1 MLAQTNST
9 DRGDSQMHIREFI
22 IIIDKL
28 RRVTHMLAQTNSTCK
43 RTIRSILSVLTA
55 EIAVY
60 TADIPESL
68 PYEYALKRRKKL
80 LNQIVCAEKGKYQV
94 CIARDT

>member
-28 RRVTHMLAQTNSTCK
+28 RSDAYVSSDQ
-43 RTIRSILSVLTA
+43 
-55 EIAVY
+55 
-60 TADIPESL
+60 
-68 PYEYALKRRKKL
+68 
-80 LNQIVCAEKGKYQV
+80 QYQQGRQPDAYKDV
-94 CIARDT
+94 